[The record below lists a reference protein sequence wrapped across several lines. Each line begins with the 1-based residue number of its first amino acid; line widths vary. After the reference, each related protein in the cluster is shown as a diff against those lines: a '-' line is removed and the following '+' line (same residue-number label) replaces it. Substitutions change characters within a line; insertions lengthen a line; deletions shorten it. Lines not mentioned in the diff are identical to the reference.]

1 MSSES
6 PLSKRIKRHVTG
18 RRRTYFAAAAPGFE
32 ALCFEELSALGLS
45 IEKAS
50 IVDGGVEFDGRLQ
63 DCYRANLH
71 LRTAGRI
78 LMRIDQFKATS
89 FRQLEKKVAGIPW
102 ELYLPPKGLPDIH
115 VTTQHCRLYHT
126 AAIGQRFSDGISRQL
141 LSTDL
146 DGGGQRETV
155 SDLTIFVRGVDDRFT
170 VSIDSSGSHLHKR
183 GLKRHHGKAPLRE
196 TTAAAALVLAG
207 YSGAEPLVDP
217 MCGTGTF
224 SLEAALIAKHI
235 PPGWFREFA
244 FMRWPSF
251 SRKRWEY
258 LKRQCETKF
267 TGHPKPGIFASDRD
281 SSACRR
287 LENCL
292 KQNHLADIITVARK
306 DFFDFLPGELTDQTG
321 VVVINPPYGRR
332 LGSLEESETLLAA
345 IGHKLNQAYKGWKVV
360 LVAPDRKL
368 IKKMPFK
375 LDAHP
380 FFHGGL
386 KPAMMTGKIPGSHN
400 SPIMN

>member
-32 ALCFEELSALGLS
+32 SLCFEEISALGLS

-50 IVDGGVEFDGRLQ
+50 IVDGGVEFKGRLQ
-63 DCYRANLH
+63 DCYLANLH

-78 LMRIDQFKATS
+78 LMRIDQFKATG

-102 ELYLPPKGLPDIH
+102 ELYLPPDVLPDIH
-115 VTTQHCRLYHT
+115 VATKHCRLYHT
-126 AAIGQRFSDGISRQL
+126 DAIGRRFLDGISRQT
-141 LSTDL
+141 LSRDS
-146 DGGGQRETV
+146 DGAGDEKTL

-170 VSIDSSGSHLHKR
+170 VSIDSSGNHLHKR
-183 GLKRHHGKAPLRE
+183 GLKRHHGKAPIRE
-196 TTAAAALVLAG
+196 TLAAAALRLIG
-207 YSGAEPLVDP
+207 YNGSEPLVDP

-224 SLEAALIAKHI
+224 SLEAALMAKNI

-244 FMRWPSF
+244 FMHWPSF

-258 LKRQCETKF
+258 LKRQCEPTF
-267 TGHPKPGIFASDRD
+267 AAHPKPVIFASDLD
-281 SSACRR
+281 LSACRR

-306 DFFDFLPGELTDQTG
+306 DFFDFLPAALTDQRG

-332 LGSLEESETLLAA
+332 LGSLAKSESLWMA
-345 IGHKLNQAYKGWKVV
+345 IGDKLNQAYKGWKVV

-386 KPAMMTGKIPGSHN
+386 KPAIMTGKIPVSKN
-400 SPIMN
+400 SPL